1 MNAPSRFDAIIVGGG
16 HNGLVAA
23 FYLARAGRRVLV
35 LERRGAVGGP
45 AAPVEFFPGYR
56 GAITNSPGSLEPR
69 IVADM
74 ELEKFGL
81 RWVKPDPAVVMP
93 FPSGKIFVGWRDQA
107 KLREQMARDFSPR
120 DAEAYPNLFTF
131 FDDFAR
137 RLKVSLFEP
146 PPSLAELAARLKTPR
161 DEADFA
167 TIFFGSIRDY
177 VEERLESDEIRTAIS
192 MLSLPGAVAPS
203 TPGTPVALLQ
213 RPMSM
218 FSSSGHAEHDPR
230 NQPLRGSTGLPL
242 GGMGSIVEAMR
253 RSIER
258 LGASVRTE
266 APVARILVDGANAVR
281 GVALADGAEFSAPVV
296 ISNLH
301 PRVTLLDLLDGG
313 QLPDGMAAR
322 LAKLKKG
329 AGAFKVVLAVDEP
342 PLFADAPPELA
353 HALGSCQIRVA
364 DSMEY
369 LEQGHRD
376 FIAGR
381 ATRCPRI
388 QALFPSMSDPTMAP
402 PGRHL
407 LSINAW
413 FYAPDLT
420 GTDWARE
427 GDGVAQSITDQVA
440 RYVPSLKRS
449 IVARKIYTPDDL
461 EREYGLP
468 GGNFSH
474 LDMTAGQMFGL
485 RPLPELSH
493 YRTPVHGLYLCGSG
507 TWPGGTITGL
517 PGHNAAHQVLRDRAG
532 APHPNMETV

>member
-1 MNAPSRFDAIIVGGG
+1 MTSPSRYDVIVAGGG

-23 FYLARAGRRVLV
+23 FYLARAGKRVLV

-56 GAITNSPGSLEPR
+56 GAMTNSPGSLEPR

-74 ELEKFGL
+74 ELEKLGL

-93 FPSGKIFVGWRDQA
+93 FPSGRIFVGWRDQA
-107 KLREQMARDFSPR
+107 KLRTQMARDFSPR
-120 DAEAYPNLFTF
+120 DAEAYPKLFAF

-146 PPSLAELAARLKTPR
+146 PPSLAELVARLRSPR

-167 TIFFGSIRDY
+167 RIFFGSIRDY
-177 VEERLESDEIRTAIS
+177 VEEHLESDEIRTAIA

-218 FSSSGHAEHDPR
+218 FSSSGQAEHDPR

-242 GGMGSIVEAMR
+242 GGMGSIAEAMR
-253 RSIER
+253 RAIER
-258 LGASVRTE
+258 HGAEVRVG
-266 APVARILVDGANAVR
+266 APVARILVDTANAIR
-281 GVALADGAEFSAPVV
+281 GVALADGSEFRAPVV
-296 ISNLH
+296 LSNIH
-301 PRVTLLDLLDGG
+301 PRTTLIDLLDGG
-313 QLPDGMAAR
+313 QLPDDMADR
-322 LAKLKKG
+322 LRRLPKG

-342 PLFADAPPELA
+342 PLFAGAPPELA
-353 HALGSCQIRVA
+353 HAYGSCQVRVA

-376 FIAGR
+376 FVAGR

-413 FYAPDLT
+413 FYAPDLV

-427 GDGVAQSITDQVA
+427 GEAVGQSIVDQLA

-449 IVARKIYTPDDL
+449 IVARKIYTPDDF
-461 EREYGLP
+461 EREFGMI
-468 GGNFSH
+468 GGNFAH
-474 LDMTAGQMFGL
+474 LDMTADRMFGL
-485 RPLPELSH
+485 RPLPELSR
-493 YRTPVHGLYLCGSG
+493 YRTPVRGLYLCGSG

-517 PGHNAAHQVLRDRAG
+517 PGHNAAHQALRDLAG
-532 APHPNMETV
+532 GTQSQVENA